1 MGINVSPSDLLR
13 REILLSL
20 FVIAVASTGLG
31 MVTWASFTDSD
42 GSQQNNVGSGTL
54 DVSLDGSDQLSAAFS
69 IANGKPGS
77 TASYNYTIRN
87 NGSISADHLEVAV
100 VFAENDSL
108 LEPSD
113 PDLGVELNATETASL
128 VNVTQFEYRNG
139 AGDTMYDALSNVNDQ
154 NGNGIVDV
162 ADVRSQRGQL
172 DNLAAPQRENGNS
185 TYLVI
190 AVEIA
195 DDGSSSFDVGGN
207 TNGNLTGYD
216 EDIMADGI
224 DIELTFTLNQ
234 AAEQ

>member
-1 MGINVSPSDLLR
+1 MGVNVSTSDLLR

-42 GSQQNNVGSGTL
+42 GSQQNDVGSGTL
-54 DVSLDGSDQLSAAFS
+54 DVSLDGSDQLSGAFS

-87 NGSISADHLEVAV
+87 NGSLSADHLEVAIG
-100 VFAENDSL
+100 FSENDSL
-108 LEPSD
+108 SEPSD
-113 PDLGVELNATETASL
+113 PDVGVELNATETASL
-128 VNVTQFEYRNG
+128 VNVTRFEYQDD
-139 AGDTMYDALSNVNDQ
+139 AGNTMYDALSDVGDQ

-162 ADVRSQRGQL
+162 ADVRTQRSPL

-185 TYLVI
+185 THLVI

-195 DDGSSSFDVGGN
+195 DDRSSSFNVGGN
-207 TNGNLTGYD
+207 TNGNLTGDD

-224 DIELTFTLNQ
+224 DIELTVTLNQ